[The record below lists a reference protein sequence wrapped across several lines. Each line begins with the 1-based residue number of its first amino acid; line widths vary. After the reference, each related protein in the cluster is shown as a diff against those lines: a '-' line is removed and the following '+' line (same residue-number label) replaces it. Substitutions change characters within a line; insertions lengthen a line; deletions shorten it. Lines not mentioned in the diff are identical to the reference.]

1 MDSKKEFSKS
11 TAPIILEFVHKIA
24 ICSNSYKLS
33 HIINFYFL
41 YEFPHFKNRSTRF
54 RFQFF

>member
-11 TAPIILEFVHKIA
+11 TAPIILELVHKIA

-33 HIINFYFL
+33 HIINF
-41 YEFPHFKNRSTRF
+41 
-54 RFQFF
+54 